1 MNNMAYLYKEMNN
14 MAIYMKKWIHQMYMI
29 KMKVLKNNW

>member
-14 MAIYMKKWIHQMYMI
+14 MATYMTKWIMI